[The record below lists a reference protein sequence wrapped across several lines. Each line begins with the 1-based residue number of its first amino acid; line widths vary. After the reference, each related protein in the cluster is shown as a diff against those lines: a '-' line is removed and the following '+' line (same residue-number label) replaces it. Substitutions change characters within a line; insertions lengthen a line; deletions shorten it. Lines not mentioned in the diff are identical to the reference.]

1 MQFEYPTTVL
11 GVTRMLVEG
20 KPYCFVFVG
29 AQPEPDREKDCHGFS
44 IRKIPADPAV
54 FDQLGDV
61 RCGQPANKTLF
72 MILKQAAGGKSQ
84 PHVIG
89 VVPQKMMN
97 SQSTASTS
105 TASSKPA

>member
-29 AQPEPDREKDCHGFS
+29 AQAEPDREKDCHGYS

-54 FDQLGDV
+54 FDQLNDV
-61 RCGQPANKTLF
+61 RYGQPAIKTLY
-72 MILKQAAGGKSQ
+72 MILKQASGGKSQ

-89 VVPQKMMN
+89 VVQQKP
-97 SQSTASTS
+97 AS
-105 TASSKPA
+105 TASSNSATATKTA

>member
-29 AQPEPDREKDCHGFS
+29 AQAEPDREKDCHGFS

-54 FDQLGDV
+54 FDQLSDV
-61 RCGQPANKTLF
+61 RYGQPANKTLF

-89 VVPQKMMN
+89 VVPQKMLN
-97 SQSTASTS
+97 QSSQAASKAT
-105 TASSKPA
+105 PAA

>member
-29 AQPEPDREKDCHGFS
+29 AQAEPDREKDCHGYS
-44 IRKIPADPAV
+44 IRKIPADSVV
-54 FDQLGDV
+54 FDQLNDV
-61 RCGQPANKTLF
+61 RYGQPAVKTLY
-72 MILKQAAGGKSQ
+72 MILKQASGGKSQ

-89 VVPQKMMN
+89 VVQ
-97 SQSTASTS
+97 Q
-105 TASSKPA
+105 KPAAQQSQQPAKSSV

>member
-11 GVTRMLVEG
+11 GATRMLVEG

-54 FDQLGDV
+54 FDQLNDV
-61 RCGQPANKTLF
+61 QYGQPANKTLF

-89 VVPQKMMN
+89 VVPQKMLDKT
-97 SQSTASTS
+97 STSSTAAK
-105 TASSKPA
+105 TA

>member
-44 IRKIPADPAV
+44 IRKIPADPSV
-54 FDQLGDV
+54 FDQLSDV

-89 VVPQKMMN
+89 VVPQKMLEK
-97 SQSTASTS
+97 T
-105 TASSKPA
+105 TASSVAAKTA